1 MNMKK
6 KSSEKFSN
14 LSSYSKGTGGG
25 PPEIINFTILDE
37 EFKEISGVKIVD
49 MTMTSRKWLITV
61 LKMTQVVI

>member
-25 PPEIINFTILDE
+25 LPEIINFTILDE
-37 EFKEISGVKIVD
+37 EFKESGVKIVD

-61 LKMTQVVI
+61 LKMTQVMI